1 MSTKPANHA
10 PVPPVVLIIED
21 DGTVADAVAMG
32 LTEEGMCVTVA
43 RDGLEGDAR
52 LEGGGWG
59 VVVLD
64 WMLPGID
71 GFALL
76 DRFRARDPITPVLLL
91 TARDAVGDRVLG
103 LQAGADDYLCK
114 PFAFDELVA
123 RVRAL
128 LRRTAIA
135 EDWPNRVPR
144 RDRRSD
150 LSEGMAGR
158 AGDDAGWAGVRSS
171 RVFPAT
177 PRPTPLATTTVR
189 GRVARTVRPSPRN
202 LDVHL
207 AELRRHLEAYG
218 SRIIH
223 TARGYGYRISEHP
236 GERDRL

>member
-1 MSTKPANHA
+1 VVTKPATHA
-10 PVPPVVLIIED
+10 PIVLLVED
-21 DGTVADAVAMG
+21 DETVADAVAIG

-52 LEGGGWG
+52 LESGGWG

-71 GFALL
+71 GFTLL
-76 DRFRARDPITPVLLL
+76 NRFRTYDPVTPVLLL

-114 PFAFDELVA
+114 PFAFNELVA

-128 LRRTAIA
+128 LRRTTVAETGRIA
-135 EDWPNRVPR
+135 FLDVTADLIVRKAWRAGHELVLGGRAFDLLVHFLQHPDQLHPR
-144 RDRRSD
+144 RRLFESVWREPFD
-150 LSEGMAGR
+150 
-158 AGDDAGWAGVRSS
+158 
-171 RVFPAT
+171 
-177 PRPTPLATTTVR
+177 PRT
-189 GRVARTVRPSPRN
+189 RN

-207 AELRRHLEAYG
+207 AELRRQLEAHG
-218 SRIIH
+218 PRIIH
-223 TARGYGYRISEHP
+223 TARGYGYRLSEYP